1 MARQLKTRIV
11 LAAAAVVA
19 SSLVGRRARPG
30 AHVRR
35 HGCRA
40 SLRRRGYRLPLLLD
54 VGAWGGAAHGC
65 PRRTAPAMMMRAP
78 RPHVSLYRPFQ
89 DRLFRA
95 VPLYGCNSYIAG
107 DLECIRWGG

>member
-40 SLRRRGYRLPLLLD
+40 SLRRRLGRRRGYRLPLLLD
-54 VGAWGGAAHGC
+54 VGAWGG
-65 PRRTAPAMMMRAP
+65 
-78 RPHVSLYRPFQ
+78 
-89 DRLFRA
+89 RL
-95 VPLYGCNSYIAG
+95 P
-107 DLECIRWGG
+107 